1 MQQLKL
7 SDSAYLHTF
16 PLLLKQTST
25 SRNNAE
31 KRSDIL
37 NTNILKSKQQKK
49 NLKRKKQ
56 IENHNNYNPIKDASF
71 HGLLS
76 CFQNLSGVA
85 NHNTSLLCFIHTE

>member
-37 NTNILKSKQQKK
+37 NTNILKSKQKK
-49 NLKRKKQ
+49 NWKEKKQ

-71 HGLLS
+71 HGLLG